1 MKKRLSC
8 RDMGADCDFTLCAK
22 TEEEVF
28 QKAAEHV
35 KTAHNLN
42 EISKEMA
49 DKARSVMQD
58 VRRC

>member
-8 RDMGADCDFTLCAK
+8 RDMGAACDFTVCAN

-28 QKAAEHV
+28 QKAAEHGR
-35 KTAHNLN
+35 TAHNLD
-42 EISKEMA
+42 EIPKEML